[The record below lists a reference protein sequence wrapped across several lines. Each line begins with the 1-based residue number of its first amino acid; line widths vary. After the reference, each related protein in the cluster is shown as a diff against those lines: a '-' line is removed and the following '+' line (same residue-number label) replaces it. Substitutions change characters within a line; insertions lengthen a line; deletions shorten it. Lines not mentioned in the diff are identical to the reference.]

1 MPSSQVKDNSATVSG
16 GGIYSTSS
24 TMKMR
29 GGTKITGNRARDEG
43 GGMLVQLPTVL
54 EQFEVSP
61 NSGVN
66 QIPAVRGTS
75 LYCIP

>member
-1 MPSSQVKDNSATVSG
+1 MPSSQVNDNYAMVSG
-16 GGIYSTSS
+16 GGICSSSS
-24 TMKMR
+24 TVQMR
-29 GGTKITGNRARDEG
+29 GGTKITGNRARDQG

-61 NSGVN
+61 NPGVN
-66 QIPAVRGTS
+66 RILAVCGTP